1 MAWLKLTQSAKG
13 TPIYVNLALV
23 VRIVP
28 DATGG
33 STLTT
38 VAPAPDEDGMM
49 SISVKEPPEQI
60 LEAADGDA

>member
-38 VAPAPDEDGMM
+38 VAPDEDGHM

>member
-38 VAPAPDEDGMM
+38 VAPDEDGYM

>member
-1 MAWLKLTQSAKG
+1 MAWLKLTQSAKS

-23 VRIVP
+23 VRIIP

-38 VAPAPDEDGMM
+38 VAPDEDGMM

-60 LEAADGDA
+60 LEAADGKA

>member
-1 MAWLKLTQSAKG
+1 MAWLKLTESAKG
-13 TPIYVNLALV
+13 APIYVNMALV

-38 VAPAPDEDGMM
+38 VAPDEDGHM

-60 LEAADGDA
+60 LEAVDADA

>member
-1 MAWLKLTQSAKG
+1 MVWLKLTESAKG
-13 TPIYVNLALV
+13 TTIYVNMALV

-38 VAPAPDEDGMM
+38 VAPDENGLM
-49 SISVKEPPEQI
+49 SISVREPPEQI
-60 LEAADGDA
+60 LEAADGNA

>member
-23 VRIVP
+23 VRIAP

-38 VAPAPDEDGMM
+38 VAPDEDGLM

>member
-23 VRIVP
+23 VRIVQ

-38 VAPAPDEDGMM
+38 VAPDEDG
-49 SISVKEPPEQI
+49 
-60 LEAADGDA
+60 